1 LGHVGC
7 YRRFIQ
13 NFTTIAAPMFILLT
27 KDVEF
32 QWDSNFQLSFE
43 TRKQKLSTTLVL
55 RGPNL
60 ALYFHICANA
70 LDTTLGVVLGQR
82 ENKIPYVI
90 YFVRKNLSPT
100 E

>member
-1 LGHVGC
+1 
-7 YRRFIQ
+7 
-13 NFTTIAAPMFILLT
+13 MFILLT

-70 LDTTLGVVLGQR
+70 LDTTLGGLFWAKERIKFPMSSILLEKISLLQ
-82 ENKIPYVI
+82 NKVH
-90 YFVRKNLSPT
+90 VT
-100 E
+100 EK